1 MNGTRLVKF
10 SIALLLPV
18 FFYLCYSSSSLL
30 DYPFL
35 SAVILGL
42 FSAIWQQ
49 VRPQSGRTGVFL
61 LGGLFFAYVL
71 FGYAKTFNTPWFAF
85 PQERVISLEGT
96 LVEDSSLTKSNKQ
109 LLRLSL
115 DRCTT
120 RDGSTGGARGTLSV
134 LCPLEDFFVS
144 GSTLSVEGAFSED
157 QALFFAESYEVEQVT
172 RLGYLRQRYM
182 KILENRLFSVLK
194 DNQSRSLSMMLLLGR
209 SSDEAFPL
217 KELGMQSGCAYL
229 LALSGM
235 HLQFFS
241 VFSTFL
247 FVALFGKRHGRLCSF
262 SVPVLYVLL
271 VGPKPSLIRAL
282 GMQGCSLF
290 LTKNTRSVYLGF
302 YLTALA
308 QAFLFPQS
316 LQSLGCL
323 LSYAAFAGL
332 LSSSLWTGYCP
343 KWTKTFVS
351 SAFAILFTA
360 PLCLEVTGAWQLSA
374 LLLGPVAA
382 ALVGLDM
389 AFSVLA
395 LLLGGW
401 VSPPV
406 IWCSTNLF
414 ALLEMGSRL
423 IPFALS
429 FREYWV
435 FLVALLTCLTG
446 IGYAKRALQ
455 KKRRRSYELEFRI
468 RFPGGHHQP
477 S

>member
-1 MNGTRLVKF
+1 MNGTRLVKLA
-10 SIALLLPV
+10 IALLLPA
-18 FFYLCYSSSSLL
+18 FFYLCYKSSSLL
-30 DYPFL
+30 AYPFL
-35 SAVILGL
+35 VAVILGVC
-42 FSAIWQQ
+42 SAIWQQ
-49 VRPQSGRTGVFL
+49 VRPHSGLTGIVL
-61 LGGLFFAYVL
+61 LGCLFFAYVL

-85 PQERVISLEGT
+85 RQERVNSVQGT
-96 LVEDSSLTKSNKQ
+96 LIEDSSLTKSDKQ

-115 DRCTT
+115 DQCKT
-120 RDGSTGGARGTLSV
+120 RDGSIGGARGTLAV
-134 LCPLEDFFVS
+134 LCPLKDFFVS
-144 GSTLSVEGAFSED
+144 GSTISVVGEFFED
-157 QALFFAESYEVEQVT
+157 QALFFAESYEVEHIT
-172 RLGYLRQRYM
+172 WLGYHRQTYM
-182 KILENRLFSVLK
+182 KILENRLYSVLK
-194 DNQSRSLSMMLLLGR
+194 DGQSRSLSLMLLLGR

-217 KELGMQSGCAYL
+217 KELGLQSGCAYL

-247 FVALFGKRHGRLCSF
+247 FVALLGKRHGRLCSF

-282 GMQGCSLF
+282 LMQGCSLF

-302 YLTALA
+302 YLTAMA

-332 LSSSLWTGYCP
+332 LSTSLLTGYCP
-343 KWTKTFVS
+343 HWAKTFIS

-374 LLLGPVAA
+374 LFLGPVAA

-395 LLLGGW
+395 LFLGSW
-401 VSPPV
+401 VSPLL

-414 ALLEMGSRL
+414 ALLKIGSGF

-429 FREYWV
+429 VREYWV
-435 FLVALLTCLTG
+435 FLASMLTCLTC

>member
-1 MNGTRLVKF
+1 MNGTRLVKLA
-10 SIALLLPV
+10 IAFLLPV
-18 FFYLCYSSSSLL
+18 FFYLCYKSSSLL
-30 DYPFL
+30 AYPFL
-35 SAVILGL
+35 AAVFLGV

-49 VRPQSGRTGVFL
+49 ACPQAVLTGIVL
-61 LGGLFFAYVL
+61 CGCLFFAYVL

-85 PQERVISLEGT
+85 QQERIISIEGT

-115 DRCTT
+115 GLCKT

-134 LCPLEDFFVS
+134 LCPLKDFFVS
-144 GSTLSVEGAFSED
+144 GSTLSVVGEFSED
-157 QALFFAESYEVEQVT
+157 CTLFFAESYEVEHIT
-172 RLGYLRQRYM
+172 WLGYHRQTYM
-182 KILENRLFSVLK
+182 KILENRLSSVLP
-194 DNQSRSLSMMLLLGR
+194 DGQSRSLSMMLLLGR

-217 KELGMQSGCAYL
+217 KELGLQSGCAYL

-247 FVALFGKRHGRLCSF
+247 FVALLGKRHGRLCSL
-262 SVPVLYVLL
+262 SVPLLYVLL

-282 GMQGCSLF
+282 GMHGCSL
-290 LTKNTRSVYLGF
+290 LLQRNTRSVYLGF
-302 YLTALA
+302 YLTAMA

-323 LSYAAFAGL
+323 LSYAAFSGL
-332 LSSSLWTGYCP
+332 LSSSLLTGYCP
-343 KWTKTFVS
+343 HWAKTFVS

-389 AFSVLA
+389 AFSLLA
-395 LLLGGW
+395 LLLGSC
-401 VSPPV
+401 VSPLL
-406 IWCSTNLF
+406 IWCSTSLF
-414 ALLEMGSRL
+414 SLLTIGSSL

-429 FREYWV
+429 GGEYWV
-435 FLVALLTCLTG
+435 YLASMLTCLTS

-455 KKRRRSYELEFRI
+455 KKRRHSYELEFRV